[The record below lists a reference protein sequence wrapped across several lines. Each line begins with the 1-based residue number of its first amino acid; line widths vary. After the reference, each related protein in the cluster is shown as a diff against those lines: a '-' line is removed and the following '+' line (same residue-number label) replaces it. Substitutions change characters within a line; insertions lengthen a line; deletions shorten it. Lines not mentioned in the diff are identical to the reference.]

1 MRPELRRLPPPR
13 PGGGAG
19 RAGARVKARLHG
31 ASFVLARRR
40 DVRAT
45 GARRPAVWVDL
56 GAVLETL
63 CDHAR
68 RGYCEPYKREVI
80 GILLGRVR
88 RSGEIAIARAVP
100 YATPFRTR
108 TKCDPHPQAL
118 RRRSR
123 ALAAASGLRFLG
135 CYHSHPE
142 EARSR
147 AHALSAE
154 DREIFLAEPAARIEV
169 VVSVDRAGRTA
180 RIPPENPR
188 LNKDGSLSYRADG
201 FCFRISADAKLPAP
215 CERRTP
221 TRRPRQL

>member
-1 MRPELRRLPPPR
+1 MT
-13 PGGGAG
+13 
-19 RAGARVKARLHG
+19 RAAALARLHG
-31 ASFVLARRR
+31 ATRVRARRR
-40 DVRAT
+40 DVRAVA
-45 GARRPAVWVDL
+45 GVRPSMWVDL
-56 GAVLETL
+56 GPVLEAL
-63 CDHAR
+63 SEHAR

-88 RSGEIAIARAVP
+88 RSGEIACLAARP

-118 RRRSR
+118 RRRAR
-123 ALAAASGLRFLG
+123 ALARASGLRFLG

-154 DREIFLAEPAARIEV
+154 DREIFLAEPDARVEV

-180 RIPPENPR
+180 RVPAENPR
-188 LNKDGSLSYRADG
+188 QNRDGSLSYWKEG
-201 FCFRISADAKLPAP
+201 FCFRISSDAKLPRP
-215 CERRTP
+215 VR
-221 TRRPRQL
+221 RRPAGPRR